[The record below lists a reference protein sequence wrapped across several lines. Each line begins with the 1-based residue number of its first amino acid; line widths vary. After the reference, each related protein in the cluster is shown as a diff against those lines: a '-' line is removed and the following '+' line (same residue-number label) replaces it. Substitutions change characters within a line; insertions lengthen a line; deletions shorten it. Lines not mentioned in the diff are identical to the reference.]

1 MLVMASETPSAE
13 DGCSFAMSRRRV
25 STKQAGI
32 KVIELPNTLV
42 SDIGTMDEKTGLMT
56 LKFQNA
62 NPGDKNP
69 APADVQVTHIFQA
82 TGHWDEPD
90 KFQTNDPTLNISAK
104 QSRIIQYPVGY
115 DRLRNEGV
123 FEGPADIAVM
133 GSGLSAIDAAFAVL
147 LHPDVGTLK
156 WQGMTPTYIPK
167 QPEGKRITVTCYSR
181 RGVWPKVRP
190 DFTEPFV
197 GSYTS
202 PGKYEEIRH
211 LMNNDKP
218 LSLEACIK
226 LLDMEMAKAYDR
238 PVAIPKRSPGQSEAE
253 YAKVVS
259 LFRVPAD
266 QKQPLASVEYLFDPL
281 GLNDKH
287 PERKKD
293 PADPFKLVEADIMF
307 ADNGDYASTPEQP
320 NVRWYEV
327 IHNLF
332 PVLTRAYRGFTPE
345 ERERFDKDY
354 NTNFLW
360 AFAPMTK
367 RSALTIVA
375 LHKAGVLNLHRVA
388 PPTSTDKT
396 PNPTVVKE
404 GANVKS
410 VTWKYID
417 YDRTVKTKSHPFMA
431 VTTGLSANI
440 TQDISPLTQNQ
451 LKSGGYTNYD
461 LTMASGLQKREG
473 SIFLADDDTYEIL
486 DQKGHHSPARRGV
499 GFFAHS
505 NIWAIQAV
513 PAVVPH
519 AAKAVRLYVAEFAA
533 RVNGDPLKA
542 VLHQTSYD
550 PAQDLRV
557 ALQHAKLLR
566 LSLGPAHE
574 PKVRRHLIVRHHGG
588 SPVARLHPLGCGCHV
603 SGVHQPQAKIGHQV
617 QPAGFVQQAVLH
629 VGLQP
634 GVRQHPAIGLQAPDP
649 GRGFELDE
657 HALRPVLKEPAPV
670 LIGRVVAVN
679 ELDELVVLQQ
689 RTLAVRE
696 RSLGLCAVVAHVP
709 VAARVQP
716 EPAKTVRHIGPLGHR
731 GPDDIVHIGKPQRWA
746 SSQCPT
752 ASGMARTWPGM
763 PKGPCD
769 AGKPTWPPCPGCQ
782 SVTYEPASCVV
793 GKEAAGTKGSLRALS
808 ASAGTRMSRNTGLA
822 EARDQ

>member
-1 MLVMASETPSAE
+1 MRMETSRHSLGVTRLTEGVGYFREVFFPHAERFETLFSTPDKFEGAGLLATRLSDEIREHGYWGGMRDRIPASQTDAMDADTAVATRPEPGRRVIVPGVGNAALIRSGQDWGETQGEERQLYLSDIEPVLGAGMDFLEQKGDAVGCFYNAITLAVIGMGATGASFFVQMIDELTTLTGLIEPKDLSKFTFVLVDAKSQLGNGTPYSYERNAP
-13 DGCSFAMSRRRV
+13 SSILNVKAAAMSIRAKESTDFVKYVEELLKTRQLEKELSVAGAQGLTATDVNPEAFYPRV
-25 STKQAGI
+25 LFGQYMNHRVQQAIATAKQAGI

-396 PNPTVVKE
+396 PNPTVVRE

-550 PAQDLRV
+550 PAQDPRV
-557 ALQHAKLLR
+557 ALQHAKL
-566 LSLGPAHE
+566 
-574 PKVRRHLIVRHHGG
+574 
-588 SPVARLHPLGCGCHV
+588 
-603 SGVHQPQAKIGHQV
+603 
-617 QPAGFVQQAVLH
+617 
-629 VGLQP
+629 
-634 GVRQHPAIGLQAPDP
+634 
-649 GRGFELDE
+649 
-657 HALRPVLKEPAPV
+657 
-670 LIGRVVAVN
+670 
-679 ELDELVVLQQ
+679 
-689 RTLAVRE
+689 
-696 RSLGLCAVVAHVP
+696 
-709 VAARVQP
+709 
-716 EPAKTVRHIGPLGHR
+716 
-731 GPDDIVHIGKPQRWA
+731 
-746 SSQCPT
+746 
-752 ASGMARTWPGM
+752 
-763 PKGPCD
+763 
-769 AGKPTWPPCPGCQ
+769 
-782 SVTYEPASCVV
+782 
-793 GKEAAGTKGSLRALS
+793 
-808 ASAGTRMSRNTGLA
+808 
-822 EARDQ
+822 

>member
-1 MLVMASETPSAE
+1 MDTFDAPQLPGAAPVQRRRFLQHSAAALGALSAPSVFAADDTIRIGYISPRTGPFAPFAEADEFILDQVRKSLADGLTIGGKTYKVEILARDDQTKEDRASKAIGGDPEHSQIANGIALVPEGRRLFADLTVEENLLVAAGAAKKIGRTGEWTPERLFKELPALDPLRSRPATALSGGQQQLVAIARSLVM
-13 DGCSFAMSRRRV
+13 
-25 STKQAGI
+25 
-32 KVIELPNTLV
+32 
-42 SDIGTMDEKTGLMT
+42 
-56 LKFQNA
+56 
-62 NPGDKNP
+62 
-69 APADVQVTHIFQA
+69 
-82 TGHWDEPD
+82 
-90 KFQTNDPTLNISAK
+90 
-104 QSRIIQYPVGY
+104 
-115 DRLRNEGV
+115 
-123 FEGPADIAVM
+123 
-133 GSGLSAIDAAFAVL
+133 
-147 LHPDVGTLK
+147 
-156 WQGMTPTYIPK
+156 
-167 QPEGKRITVTCYSR
+167 
-181 RGVWPKVRP
+181 
-190 DFTEPFV
+190 
-197 GSYTS
+197 
-202 PGKYEEIRH
+202 
-211 LMNNDKP
+211 KP

-293 PADPFKLVEADIMF
+293 PADPFKLVEADIML

-550 PAQDLRV
+550 PAQDPRV
-557 ALQHAKLLR
+557 ALQHAKL
-566 LSLGPAHE
+566 
-574 PKVRRHLIVRHHGG
+574 
-588 SPVARLHPLGCGCHV
+588 
-603 SGVHQPQAKIGHQV
+603 
-617 QPAGFVQQAVLH
+617 
-629 VGLQP
+629 
-634 GVRQHPAIGLQAPDP
+634 
-649 GRGFELDE
+649 
-657 HALRPVLKEPAPV
+657 
-670 LIGRVVAVN
+670 
-679 ELDELVVLQQ
+679 
-689 RTLAVRE
+689 
-696 RSLGLCAVVAHVP
+696 
-709 VAARVQP
+709 
-716 EPAKTVRHIGPLGHR
+716 
-731 GPDDIVHIGKPQRWA
+731 
-746 SSQCPT
+746 
-752 ASGMARTWPGM
+752 
-763 PKGPCD
+763 
-769 AGKPTWPPCPGCQ
+769 
-782 SVTYEPASCVV
+782 
-793 GKEAAGTKGSLRALS
+793 
-808 ASAGTRMSRNTGLA
+808 
-822 EARDQ
+822 